1 MGKESKNI
9 SLNIDDTMGA
19 PKKRENKKKKQFVW
33 PVWAKRALCIALLV
47 AVLAGII
54 VAAIISNGT
63 VLRNRIIVESKSGKF
78 DVNQQMATFILWQA
92 MYQQGY
98 NEWINEYY
106 TYLYSGS
113 SSTSTN
119 IDFKTYTSPDNYAL
133 TVAAYYTKEALNSG
147 LYSIKD
153 YLIELVAGAD
163 AAIAQG
169 MKYES
174 HDKEDAKSVVTWMKN
189 IYVDLGYYASGIPF
203 KNFLAEYV
211 GDSFTSSDIEDAA
224 KVMIMYSKYSDY
236 KSFELQSA
244 PSSDNLQD
252 YILKNPA
259 TYFSTEYFKFTGAD
273 EAMIREFFT
282 EEFINDRFEST
293 LAKHYANIDR
303 LAIADLKDDALTAK
317 LEELGLNNA
326 QKYTKTTTNGEATY
340 SPELDKAIG
349 EYIFSTSNK
358 SGTFAAISGDKCAY
372 LIYFKENATATEAT
386 VAFKKY
392 DYDEARVNL
401 ESAMAGT
408 EAASIETIKEI
419 LLNCIKEG
427 ENITDYM
434 TDNDKAAELF
444 EKMHDPEANLGGVG
458 FKDVNVAKGGE
469 NADIPKSIVNAI
481 YPEKEDST
489 PYNGWI
495 FIINDPNESYVVKVT
510 DVKSEEGTCVA
521 TYVTYT
527 DDTFAKVLTTY
538 EAEFSLYL
546 LESKV
551 TAPTYNNEEM
561 TTEVFQKAVVQWLM
575 NENFKELVLTRK
587 ANEEYDALKVAMADS
602 NKDTFKQK
610 LTELF
615 GENAEVEYLD
625 FYSTKKNLD
634 PAVYDY
640 IFNTKNKDTASVIV
654 GKNDRVFLVY
664 VAPTKD
670 SEHEGH
676 NHPTGVTVVKA
687 AIKEYTDFDAE
698 NEATKALMT
707 SISEALLKDGRK
719 APEGFAKSAEDLAK
733 AALEG
738 YKKAAGEEGAI
749 AWEGFTS
756 VSVTKK
762 DTGKDYQAII
772 SKIYPSG
779 SSATS
784 VTLKTGEFYQA
795 DNNGTSYIFKIT
807 EINTTSLDCKVE
819 YVTFEDEENYSYF
832 RSIQSL
838 LNSSITEKAEELS
851 YPSSITSGSYQA
863 WLFENEYKAAE
874 GETKAS
880 RDFDRKANDFTFIA
894 TTNTKNEVTG
904 LTIYMVEKAAAQDND
919 TAKTVYGAYQ
929 QFETEKEAQKAL
941 NKINGKTGFELLDL
955 FTSFKHTNE
964 VKEYVSGG
972 HYPGYVEITSP
983 TIGVDLTESSISDAN
998 LKKWFFE
1005 ETRNNYDVAI
1015 IKSADEKSYYL
1026 AVCASTEEAWTRS
1039 ARSGWVD
1046 EAFTEHMKTLVEGYS
1061 INESAMEKIDGVI
1074 TTTTAATK

>member
-1 MGKESKNI
+1 MGKETKN
-9 SLNIDDTMGA
+9 
-19 PKKRENKKKKQFVW
+19 KNKKQVVW

-54 VAAIISNGT
+54 VAAIISSGT

-113 SSTSTN
+113 SSTSTS
-119 IDFKTYTSPDNYAL
+119 IDFKTYTSPDTYAL
-133 TVAAYYTKEALNSG
+133 TVASYYTKEALNSG

-163 AAIAQG
+163 AAVAQG

-174 HDKEDAKSVVTWMKN
+174 HDKEDAKGVVTWMKN
-189 IYVDLGYYASGIPF
+189 IYVDLGYYASGIAF
-203 KNFLAEYV
+203 KNFLSEYV

-224 KVMIMYSKYSDY
+224 RVMIMYSKYSDY
-236 KSFELQSA
+236 KSFELQGA

-252 YILKNPA
+252 YILKNP
-259 TYFSTEYFKFTGAD
+259 TGYFSTEYFSFTGASED
-273 EAMIREFFT
+273 MIRDFFT
-282 EEFINDRFEST
+282 EEFMNDRFEST

-303 LAIADLKDDALTAK
+303 LAIADLKDDALNAE
-317 LEELGLNNA
+317 LEEHGLNNA
-326 QKYTKTTTNGEATY
+326 QKYTKTTTDGEATY

-358 SGTFAAISGDKCAY
+358 AGTFAAISGDKCAY
-372 LIYFKENATATEAT
+372 LIYFKENSTATEAT

-392 DYDEARVNL
+392 DYDQARVKL

-408 EAASIETIKEI
+408 EAASIDTIKA
-419 LLNCIKEG
+419 LLVSCIKEG
-427 ENITDYM
+427 ENTTDFM
-434 TDNDKAAELF
+434 TDNDKASKLYEELKKDIANVGDEIKYADITKGAENTNV
-444 EKMHDPEANLGGVG
+444 PEA
-458 FKDVNVAKGGE
+458 
-469 NADIPKSIVNAI
+469 IVNAI

-495 FIINDPNESYVVKVT
+495 FVINDPNESYVVKVT
-510 DVKSEEGTCVA
+510 NVDTENAKCRVD
-521 TYVTYT
+521 YVTYT
-527 DDTFAKVLTTY
+527 DDTFAKVLTTF

-561 TTEVFQKAVVQWLM
+561 TTEAFQKAVVQWLM
-575 NENFKELVLTRK
+575 DENFKELVLTRK

-602 NKDTFKQK
+602 NKDTLNAK
-610 LTELF
+610 LISIF
-615 GENAEVEYLD
+615 GKEGDDIDDVVGEYLD
-625 FYSTKKNLD
+625 FYSTKKDLD

-664 VAPTKD
+664 VAPTEKN
-670 SEHEGH
+670 EHEGH
-676 NHPTGVTVVKA
+676 NHPTDITVVKA

-707 SISEALLKDGRK
+707 SISEALLKEGRK
-719 APEGFAKSAEDLAK
+719 APEGFAKSAEDIAK

-738 YKKAAGEEGAI
+738 FKKTEGATP
-749 AWEGFTS
+749 WENVTT

-772 SKIYPSG
+772 NKIYPSG
-779 SSATS
+779 SSTTS

-819 YVTFEDEENYSYF
+819 YVTYEDEENYSYF

-838 LNSSITEKAEELS
+838 LNSSISEKAQELE

-863 WLFENEYKAAE
+863 WLFKSEYKAAE
-874 GETKAS
+874 GENKAS
-880 RDFDRKANDFTFIA
+880 RTFDRQANDLTFIA

-941 NKINGKTGFELLDL
+941 NKINGKTGFDLLDL
-955 FTSFKHTNE
+955 FTSFKHTKE

-1005 ETRNNYDVAI
+1005 DARNNYDVAI
-1015 IKSADEKSYYL
+1015 IKSKDEKSYYL
-1026 AVCASTEEAWTRS
+1026 AVFASSEEAWTRS

-1046 EAFTEHMKTLVEGYS
+1046 EAFTEHMKTLVADYE

>member
-1 MGKESKNI
+1 MGKETKN
-9 SLNIDDTMGA
+9 
-19 PKKRENKKKKQFVW
+19 KNKKQVVW

-54 VAAIISNGT
+54 VAAIISSGT

-113 SSTSTN
+113 SSSSSS
-119 IDFKTYTSPDNYAL
+119 IDFKTYTSPDTYAL
-133 TVAAYYTKEALNSG
+133 TVASYYTKEALNSG

-174 HDKEDAKSVVTWMKN
+174 HDKEDAKGVVTWMKN
-189 IYVDLGYYASGIPF
+189 IYVDLGYYASGIAF
-203 KNFLAEYV
+203 KNFLSEYV

-224 KVMIMYSKYSDY
+224 RVMIMYSKYSDY
-236 KSFELQSA
+236 KSFELQGT

-252 YILKNPA
+252 YILKNP
-259 TYFSTEYFKFTGAD
+259 TGYFSTEYFSFTSASED
-273 EAMIREFFT
+273 MIRDFFT
-282 EEFINDRFEST
+282 EEFMNDRFEST

-303 LAIADLKDDALTAK
+303 LAIADLKDDALNAK
-317 LEELGLNNA
+317 LEEHGLNNA
-326 QKYTKTTTNGEATY
+326 QKYTKTTTDGEATY

-358 SGTFAAISGDKCAY
+358 AGTFAAISGDKCAY
-372 LIYFKENATATEAT
+372 LIYFKENSTATEAT

-392 DYDEARVNL
+392 DYDKARVDL

-408 EAASIETIKEI
+408 EAASIDTIKA
-419 LLNCIKEG
+419 LLVSCIKEG
-427 ENITDYM
+427 ENTTDFM
-434 TDNDKAAELF
+434 TNNDKAAKFYEEWKLNTANF
-444 EKMHDPEANLGGVG
+444 EGVET
-458 FKDVNVAKGGE
+458 KDVNVAKGGE
-469 NADIPKSIVNAI
+469 NADVPQSIVNAI

-495 FIINDPNESYVVKVT
+495 FVINDPNESYVVKVT
-510 DVKSEEGTCVA
+510 NVDTENAKCRVD
-521 TYVTYT
+521 YVIYT
-527 DDTFAKVLTTY
+527 DDTFAKVLTTF

-707 SISEALLKDGRK
+707 SISEALLKEGRK
-719 APEGFAKSAEDLAK
+719 APEGFAKSAEDIAK

-738 YKKAAGEEGAI
+738 FKKTEGATP
-749 AWEGFTS
+749 WEGFES

-772 SKIYPSG
+772 SKIYPNG

-784 VTLKTGEFYQA
+784 VTLKKHEFYQV

-807 EINTTSLDCKVE
+807 NIDTATLNCDVQ
-819 YVTFEDEENYSYF
+819 YVTYKDEENYSYF

-838 LNSSITEKAEELS
+838 LNSSITEKAKEIS

-863 WLFENEYKAAE
+863 WLFESEYKAAE

-1026 AVCASTEEAWTRS
+1026 AVCASTEEAWSRS

-1046 EAFTEHMKTLVEGYS
+1046 EAFTEHMKTLVEGYT
-1061 INESAMEKIDGVI
+1061 INESAMEKIDGVV

>member
-1 MGKESKNI
+1 MGKGTKSKN
-9 SLNIDDTMGA
+9 
-19 PKKRENKKKKQFVW
+19 KKQFIW
-33 PVWAKRALCIALLV
+33 PTWAKRALCIALLV
-47 AVLAGII
+47 AVLAGIV
-54 VAAIISNGT
+54 VAAIINSGS
-63 VLRNRIIVESKSGKF
+63 VLRGRIIVESKTGKF
-78 DVNQQMATFILWQA
+78 DINQQMATFILWQA

-98 NEWINEYY
+98 NEWINEYSTSLY
-106 TYLYSGS
+106 TGS
-113 SSTSTN
+113 SSSSSG
-119 IDFKTYTSPDNYAL
+119 IDFKTYTSPDTYAL
-133 TVAAYYTKEALNSG
+133 TVASYYTKEVLNSG

-163 AAIAQG
+163 AAIAAG
-169 MKYES
+169 MKYEA
-174 HDKEDAKSVVTWMKN
+174 HDKEDAKSVITWMQN

-203 KNFLAEYV
+203 KNFLSEYV
-211 GDSFTSSDIEDAA
+211 GDSFKTSDIEDAA

-236 KSFELQSA
+236 KSFELQGA

-259 TYFSTEYFKFTGAD
+259 GYFSTEYFSFTGAS
-273 EAMIREFFT
+273 EQMIRDFFT
-282 EEFINDRFEST
+282 DEFMNDRFEST
-293 LAKHYANIDR
+293 VAKHYANIDR
-303 LAIADLKDDALTAK
+303 LAIVDLKDDALTAK
-317 LEELGLNNA
+317 LEELALNNA
-326 QKYTKTTTNGEATY
+326 QKYTKTTTDGEATY

-358 SGTFAAISGDKCAY
+358 AGTFAAISGDKCAY

-392 DYDEARVNL
+392 SYEDAKVELEA
-401 ESAMAGT
+401 AMAGT
-408 EAASIETIKEI
+408 DTTDIEAIKNI
-419 LLNCIKEG
+419 LISCIKDG
-427 ENITDYM
+427 ENVTNHM
-434 TDNDKAAELF
+434 SDNDKAAKLF
-444 EKMHDPEANLGGVG
+444 EDMK
-458 FKDVNVAKGGE
+458 KDNAIVDVEIKESTLKKGE
-469 NADIPKSIVNAI
+469 ETTLPKSIVDAI

-495 FIINDPNESYVVKVT
+495 FVINNANESYVVKVT
-510 DVKSEEGTCVA
+510 EVNSETSECVVS
-521 TYVTYT
+521 YVAYT
-527 DDTFAKVLTTY
+527 DDTFVRVLTTF

-561 TTEVFQKAVVQWLM
+561 TTEAFEKAVVQWLM
-575 NENFKELVLTRK
+575 DENFKELVLTNA
-587 ANEEYDALKVAMADS
+587 ANKVYDELKEAMADS
-602 NKDTFKQK
+602 NEDTLKEK
-610 LTELF
+610 LVSIF
-615 GENAEVEYLD
+615 GEDGAKEYED

-664 VAPTKD
+664 VAPKATD
-670 SEHEGH
+670 EAAEHEGH
-676 NHPTGVTVVKA
+676 NHPTDATVVKA
-687 AIKEYTDFDAE
+687 YIKEFADFDAE

-707 SISEALLKDGRK
+707 SISEALLKEGRK
-719 APEGFAKSAEDLAK
+719 APEDFAKSAEDIAK

-738 YKKAAGEEGAI
+738 FKKTEGATP
-749 AWEGFTS
+749 WENVTT

-819 YVTFEDEENYSYF
+819 YVTYKDEENYSYF
-832 RSIQSL
+832 RSIQSS
-838 LNSSITEKAEELS
+838 LNSSLTEKAQELE

-863 WLFENEYKAAE
+863 WLFKSEYKAAE
-874 GETKAS
+874 GENKAS
-880 RDFDRKANDFTFIA
+880 RTFDRKANDLTFIA

-919 TAKTVYGAYQ
+919 TEKTVYGAYQ

-955 FTSFKHTNE
+955 FTSFKHVEE

-983 TIGVDLTESSISDAN
+983 TIGVDLTESGISDAN
-998 LKKWFFE
+998 LKKWFFKDA
-1005 ETRNNYDVAI
+1005 RNNYDAAI
-1015 IKSADEKSYYL
+1015 IKSEDEKSYYL
-1026 AVCASTEEAWTRS
+1026 AVFASTEEAWTRS

-1046 EAFTEHMKTLVEGYS
+1046 EAFTEHMKTLVADYE

-1074 TTTTAATK
+1074 TSTTAATK